1 MYISPLTT
9 NVASGSSV
17 SCTRMIC
24 LKLNVSYAFFIT
36 SSFAV
41 NFLMIS
47 SAGIGGALIGAVTS
61 TLWLSYFGGG
71 VIGPATC
78 AFATTAQTAAV
89 AIKHITRG
97 TSLMFRAL
105 FMIPSI
111 SNLDAP
117 QPRKVFDPTPSLRPQ
132 LIRLPILHHRLDH
145 FALTDLL
152 IEHFPRKR
160 RQLGVARKSQCD

>member
-17 SCTRMIC
+17 SCTRMVC

-78 AFATTAQTAAV
+78 ALAAIAQPAATVIRHANRSEAV
-89 AIKHITRG
+89 IFKAIFI
-97 TSLMFRAL
+97 
-105 FMIPSI
+105 IPSI
-111 SNLDAP
+111 
-117 QPRKVFDPTPSLRPQ
+117 
-132 LIRLPILHHRLDH
+132 
-145 FALTDLL
+145 
-152 IEHFPRKR
+152 
-160 RQLGVARKSQCD
+160 